1 MRRTPPDVMESG
13 ADGGREPRE
22 SHNCCCSRSLTL
34 TMNAPPTE
42 SYSFQR
48 KAPARALSLRLM
60 LNSKDLSIYVVERKK
75 ERKKERRD
83 NECDSVCRGRRR
95 GPSEETAAAADGE
108 NLTRTEWR
116 RGEGGARA
124 VLLLLARRREA
135 LPKTIPSV
143 GGRQAT

>member
-48 KAPARALSLRLM
+48 KARARALSLRLM

-75 ERKKERRD
+75 DETM
-83 NECDSVCRGRRR
+83 NATMSVEADDAARQKRRR
-95 GPSEETAAAADGE
+95 PRPTA
-108 NLTRTEWR
+108 
-116 RGEGGARA
+116 
-124 VLLLLARRREA
+124 
-135 LPKTIPSV
+135 KI
-143 GGRQAT
+143 

>member
-48 KAPARALSLRLM
+48 KAPARAQFAPYAEFKRSFNLCCG
-60 LNSKDLSIYVVERKK
+60 KK